1 MTLSLNKL
9 EKVLSSKGM
18 IIKKIYTISNLCVYI
33 ELMHIN
39 NVDSIMLYIPS
50 KYEIDAGQGNN
61 TYKIHFLELNDDGT
75 IPNDYADSPDD
86 IEMENKYEEVDI
98 NVSTIGQYNIEKYLE
113 ESYKCPVS
121 LKEVEKND
129 INELKDV
136 FRQLKRLKFCVQSL
150 KYKLC
155 IFYKCYICCIRR
167 DNTYECYSI
176 ENFTGNRCRNLA
188 VTTDLETFYEK
199 INTMDTDV
207 KNVRRGVF
215 HVLDKNQNKNVCNLQ
230 KIMDYK
236 NTFELLSNQV
246 TEQKDKNKAWL
257 EKLETLLSNLL
268 GAEKNIIEDIMN
280 IQEKYA
286 NKTSLHQDIEKSHM
300 ISKKENDLT
309 NIQEI
314 KQDIMRNII
323 KIKMVAENITL
334 KFDQICFDNTVML
347 NTIVKNFDQL
357 SKI

>member
-9 EKVLSSKGM
+9 EKILSSKGM

-39 NVDSIMLYIPS
+39 NVDSVMLYIPS
-50 KYEIDAGQGNN
+50 KYEIDSSNVNN
-61 TYKIHFLELNDDGT
+61 TYKVHFLELNDDGT
-75 IPNDYADSPDD
+75 IPNDYADNPDD

-98 NVSTIGQYNIEKYLE
+98 NVSTNQTNIEKYLE
-113 ESYKCPVS
+113 ESYKCPVT
-121 LKEVEKND
+121 LKDIEKND
-129 INELKDV
+129 MNELKDV
-136 FRQLKRLKFCVQSL
+136 FRQLKRLKFCVQNL

-176 ENFTGNRCRNLA
+176 ENFTGNACRKLS
-188 VTTDLETFYEK
+188 VTIDLETFYEK
-199 INTMDTDV
+199 ITTIDTDV

-230 KIMDYK
+230 KLMDYK
-236 NTFELLSNQV
+236 NTFEELSNQV
-246 TEQKDKNKAWL
+246 TMQKDKNKDWL
-257 EKLETLLSNLL
+257 EKLETLLVKIL

-280 IQEKYA
+280 IQEKYT
-286 NKTSLHQDIEKSHM
+286 NKTSLNQDIEKSHM
-300 ISKKENDLT
+300 ISKKEDDLN

-323 KIKMVAENITL
+323 KIKIITENITL

-357 SKI
+357 NKI